1 MNTSLCN
8 YLGVVLL
15 ILVMGTNQSFVM
27 AENRFLKSRDKK
39 CEQELSMEAF
49 RALALKNS
57 PLIAEID
64 RDYITNISE
73 AFNVQV
79 LANPEFQAEQTFT
92 GMKLGGDNDPQI
104 EIGISQPIRMSDFGS
119 RDRVSSLI
127 RKSGDSQRKAEILE
141 LSQKLIV
148 QYKTLYVFQET
159 EKILLNA
166 EIRANRKIQLIQKGV
181 KKGLFSRGDEKLF
194 EGEKFRIQAQRKGV
208 NAAISTLQ
216 SKLIDITGYP
226 CSIVTKKQILSEEV
240 PSLDSLV
247 QIARASKLSEMTRL
261 NLLTSLRKEQR
272 SLAKLDRYPKVT
284 PRLIYQHSNDGGDF
298 FGAGISIPLQF
309 WNRNQSE
316 RLRSSAEHQAV
327 KAKKEFLINGGLKSK
342 IQKLRNAVINSEEQ
356 AKIFQ
361 LKVIPAFD
369 AALTAQEKLYS
380 QGKGDVL
387 QVWQTLRTLNEVQS
401 QGLLLWLEAVSV
413 RVQLSLLV
421 GKEI

>member
-1 MNTSLCN
+1 MP
-8 YLGVVLL
+8 V
-15 ILVMGTNQSFVM
+15 
-27 AENRFLKSRDKK
+27 
-39 CEQELSMEAF
+39 
-49 RALALKNS
+49 
-57 PLIAEID
+57 
-64 RDYITNISE
+64 
-73 AFNVQV
+73 
-79 LANPEFQAEQTFT
+79 
-92 GMKLGGDNDPQI
+92 
-104 EIGISQPIRMSDFGS
+104 
-119 RDRVSSLI
+119 
-127 RKSGDSQRKAEILE
+127 
-141 LSQKLIV
+141 
-148 QYKTLYVFQET
+148 QET